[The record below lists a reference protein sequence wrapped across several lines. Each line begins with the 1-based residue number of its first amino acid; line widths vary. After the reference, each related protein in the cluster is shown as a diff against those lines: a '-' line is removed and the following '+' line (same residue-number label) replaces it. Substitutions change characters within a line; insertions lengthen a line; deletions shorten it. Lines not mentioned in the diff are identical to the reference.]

1 MFSSKL
7 LNSPWTLPTA
17 RFVCCPNLMRCQD
30 TSSAHLPWA
39 HSLNW
44 IVRLAS
50 FPTMNPGNAHALL
63 LTLCPVCVWHQAVRL
78 STEKTL
84 HTYTYTY
91 TLTHTHT
98 HTTPNA
104 SNQGHQV
111 PGLVF
116 GGWWVIFWSMS
127 AFLSPPLLPRGN
139 EGMISLLSS
148 TRHSPRKQTGTFYG
162 LLVDLQPRSNNNR
175 LQVMFTSGWAT

>member
-7 LNSPWTLPTA
+7 LNSPWTLPAA
-17 RFVCCPNLMRCQD
+17 RFVCCPNLMRCWD
-30 TSSAHLPWA
+30 TRSADLPWA

-50 FPTMNPGNAHALL
+50 FLTMNPGNAHALL
-63 LTLCPVCVWHQAVRL
+63 LTLYPVCVWHQAVRL
-78 STEKTL
+78 STEKPQ
-84 HTYTYTY
+84 
-91 TLTHTHT
+91 THTDT
-98 HTTPNA
+98 HH
-104 SNQGHQV
+104 SQRLK
-111 PGLVF
+111 PGSPSPWSSFWWLVDNF
-116 GGWWVIFWSMS
+116 LVMS